1 MKQKIAHKRQVKSLH
16 SDKNKGIDKEDL
28 LPLITS
34 YTNEEQ
40 RQQFIQGWD
49 EHPVSGLLINPHHTG
64 IASELNGLKQDESD
78 KILYRFDKEEDRMGK
93 SLLHFGGGFYIL
105 DPSSA
110 AISFYLDPLVKKGD
124 LGIDLCAAPG
134 GKSIAFSF
142 RRPDIFLLANDISYP
157 RALEIVK
164 NTDRLGLTNIAS
176 LSMDP
181 ENIPLDSLFDF
192 VILDAPCSGSGM
204 FRKDPKMLE
213 DYSEEKVKR
222 LLPIQEKLLEK
233 AHQLVK
239 KDGIIA
245 YSTCSLSTEE
255 DEEQIKKIIS
265 KHPDLKIIKADVK
278 ENIIPAADGLGYH
291 LVPGIY
297 NGEGIYFIFL
307 KKTAGEAK
315 DAEKENKL
323 KTKAESQ
330 NVFPF
335 RHNEYVVDR
344 MFKEISSLPF
354 LSPGIKIHDDS
365 EHPKCEFDHAFSKVT
380 ASIPLLEVD
389 KTQALSYVSGNE
401 ITVDS
406 PAQDGLY
413 VLTYHSLR
421 LGFAR
426 KLKSKLKNLLPK
438 GLRVN
443 LFE

>member
-1 MKQKIAHKRQVKSLH
+1 MKRKLAHKRQVKSLH
-16 SDKNKGIDKEDL
+16 SDKNKVIDKKDL
-28 LPLITS
+28 ISLIAP
-34 YTNEEQ
+34 YTDEAQ
-40 RQQFIQGWD
+40 RQKFIQGWD
-49 EHPVSGLLINPHHTG
+49 EHPVSGLLINPHHTS

-78 KILYRFDKEEDRMGK
+78 KMLYRFDKEEDRLGK

-110 AISFYLDPLVKKGD
+110 AISFYLDPLVKKEA

-134 GKSIAFSF
+134 GKSIALAF
-142 RRPDIFLLANDISYP
+142 RRPDVFLLANDISYP

-164 NTDRLGLTNIAS
+164 NTDRLGITNIAS
-176 LSMDP
+176 LSLDP

-213 DYSEEKVKR
+213 DYSEDKVKR

-233 AHQLVK
+233 AYQLVK
-239 KDGIIA
+239 KNGIIA

-255 DEEQIKKIIS
+255 DEEQIKKIMA
-265 KHPDLKIIKADVK
+265 KHLDLKIIKADVK
-278 ENIIPAADGLGYH
+278 EDIIPAADGFGYH

-297 NGEGIYFIFL
+297 RGEGIYFIFL

-315 DAEKENKL
+315 EPEKENGQ
-323 KTKAESQ
+323 KTKAETQ
-330 NVFPF
+330 NTFPF

-344 MFKEISSLPF
+344 MFKDISPLPF
-354 LSPGIKIHDDS
+354 ISPGIKIHDDS

-380 ASIPLLEVD
+380 SSIPLLEVG
-389 KTQALSYVSGNE
+389 KIQARSYAYGNE
-401 ITVDS
+401 IISDS
-406 PAQDGLY
+406 SAPDGLY

-426 KLKSKLKNLLPK
+426 KVKNRLKNLLPK
-438 GLRVN
+438 GLRAN
-443 LFE
+443 LSE